1 MHSMNDYTK
10 EHSIHDSV
18 HIDQENPDE
27 GLLDAYSKAITGA
40 VEKVSPA
47 VVHILVKKAPGK
59 GRSRSQQEQVGSGSG
74 FIISSDGFV
83 VTNSHVVSDALKIQ
97 VTCQD
102 GRTFDAEVR
111 GNDPSSDIAVL
122 KIFGEHLRHVS
133 FGGSNGLKPG
143 QLVIALGSPLGLQYT
158 VTAGVV
164 SALGRTLQA
173 TNGRMIDN
181 VIQTDAALNP
191 GNSGGPLVNAA
202 GRVVGINSAIIMG
215 AQNICFAIGS
225 DTASYIVGKLI
236 TKGHVRRGYLGIAG
250 QNMQLPL
257 RVINY
262 NKLALHS
269 GVLVQNNTTG
279 GKPLN
284 PCIEQGDIIVGFDGN
299 PVTGIS
305 DLHRLLS
312 EDTIGR
318 KLSLDV
324 LRKGLLTT
332 LTVEPR
338 EIN

>member
-1 MHSMNDYTK
+1 MKDEIAQHALT
-10 EHSIHDSV
+10 EHIPSIA
-18 HIDQENPDE
+18 ENPEDF
-27 GLLDAYSKAITGA
+27 LLDAWSKAITGA

-47 VVHILVKKAPGK
+47 VVHILVKKAPGR
-59 GRSRSQQEQVGSGSG
+59 GGNRTQRVQDGSGSG

-83 VTNSHVVSDALKIQ
+83 VTNSHVVSGAVKIE

-122 KIFGEHLRHVS
+122 KIFGEHLKHIS
-133 FGGSNGLKPG
+133 FAGSNGLKPG
-143 QLVIALGSPLGLQYT
+143 QLVIAIGSPLGLQYT

-191 GNSGGPLVNAA
+191 GNSGGPLVNTA

-236 TKGHVRRGYLGIAG
+236 TQGHVRRGYLGIAG
-250 QNMQLPL
+250 QNIPIPL

-262 NKLALHS
+262 NKLAVHS

-284 PCIEQGDIIVGFDGN
+284 PAILQGDIIVGFNGS
-299 PVTGIS
+299 PVGSIS
-305 DLHRLLS
+305 DLHRLLN
-312 EDTIGR
+312 EETIGR
-318 KLSLDV
+318 HLILTV
-324 LRKGLLTT
+324 LRKGILTT
-332 LTVEPR
+332 LTVEPG